1 MEDTLLYVDTK
12 TVDVLT
18 KESPRVLAGG
28 SVDVDSGES
37 PFGLACLLVLVV
49 SYHDYGLSDYVTP
62 FHSHQTL
69 QQPLHYLSQTR
80 KRFWWK

>member
-1 MEDTLLYVDTK
+1 MPEELRHFGVRVEDTLLYVDTK

-37 PFGLACLLVLVV
+37 PFGLACLLE
-49 SYHDYGLSDYVTP
+49 
-62 FHSHQTL
+62 
-69 QQPLHYLSQTR
+69 
-80 KRFWWK
+80 